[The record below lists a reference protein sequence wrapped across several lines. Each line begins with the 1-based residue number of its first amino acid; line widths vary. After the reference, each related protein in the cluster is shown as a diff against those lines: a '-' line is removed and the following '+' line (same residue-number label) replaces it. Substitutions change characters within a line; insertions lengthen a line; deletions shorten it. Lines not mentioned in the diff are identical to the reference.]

1 MPGFFKELGYRAF
14 LKLKKGIV
22 MAPQP
27 RPAMFVGHDA
37 ALNLCETIAH
47 VGLKKILIVTDKPLM
62 EIGIPQQVI
71 GRLNARGVTTVVY
84 DGVKP
89 DPTVGVVEAGIDM
102 LKAEACDGVLAIGGG
117 SSIDAAKVMALAVA
131 NNLRAMDCVGLKK
144 GKQPALPLFAVPTT
158 AGTGSEVTIAA
169 VISDDETHEKL
180 VVADPKVIP
189 SAAALDPNIMKGLP
203 PHITAATGMDALT
216 HAVESYI
223 NTWETPECLQYGR
236 SATRLVLN
244 NLERACSNGE
254 DMAARESMALASYY
268 AGLAFTTCLVGYVHA
283 VSHQLGAHY
292 SMPHGLANAMVLPHV
307 LELLKDS
314 AGERLAEL
322 AVYCELGDESEPQAD
337 LVRKFI
343 DRIWALNEA
352 IGIPRT
358 TDLIKDEHIE
368 EIVTAALKEGSGYPV
383 PRFLE
388 RAECVALVQ
397 GLRSAA

>member
-1 MPGFFKELGYRAF
+1 MPVFFKEWAYRGLLAV
-14 LKLKKGIV
+14 KKGIV
-22 MAPQP
+22 MSPQP
-27 RPAMFVGHDA
+27 RPAMFVGRDA
-37 ALNLCETIAH
+37 TLNLCNSIAH
-47 VGLKKILIVTDKPLM
+47 VGLRNILIVTDKPLL
-62 EIGIPQQVI
+62 ELGIPQ
-71 GRLNARGVTTVVY
+71 RATSHLNSMGVTTSIY

-89 DPTVGVVEAGIDM
+89 DPTIGVVNAG
-102 LKAEACDGVLAIGGG
+102 LAELRRQNCDAVMAIGGG
-117 SSIDAAKVMALAVA
+117 SSIDAAKVMALAA
-131 NNLRAMDCVGLKK
+131 TNNMQAEECVGLKK
-144 GKQPALPLFAVPTT
+144 GKLPALPLFAVPTT

-189 SAAALDPNIMKGLP
+189 AAAALDPEIMRGLP

-216 HAVESYI
+216 HAIESYI
-223 NTWETPECLQYGR
+223 NTWETPETLQYGR
-236 SATRLVLN
+236 SATRLILK

-292 SMPHGLANAMVLPHV
+292 SVPHGLGNAMVLPHV
-307 LELLKDS
+307 LELLKAS
-314 AGERLAEL
+314 AATRLAEL
-322 AVYCELGDESEPQAD
+322 AVYCELGDESEPAPELAQK
-337 LVRKFI
+337 LI
-343 DRIWALNEA
+343 DRIWELNEA

-358 TDLIKDEHIE
+358 TDVIRE
-368 EIVTAALKEGSGYPV
+368 ENIDDIVTAALKEGSGYPV

-388 RAECVALVQ
+388 RDECENLVR